1 MGEWRVTRDRRR
13 AAEFEAFVSGAA
25 GRLLHVA
32 GLLTAEPFGAE
43 APEPLAP
50 LVPPEPLA
58 PPEAGKAPQAPAGPS
73 RTARDDVPAAREL
86 LHGALARTYAVWD
99 SVRYE
104 DPYDRARYELIT
116 RFSHTAWRFRHPHG
130 GVLSPLSPHE
140 RVVLVLR
147 LFEGVSEEQVAA
159 MLGLPEERVRAVFD
173 RAVHLIHP
181 GTRPME
187 ARG

>member
-1 MGEWRVTRDRRR
+1 MGEWRVIRDRRR

-43 APEPLAP
+43 APG
-50 LVPPEPLA
+50 PPG
-58 PPEAGKAPQAPAGPS
+58 PPEAPRAPEAPAACS
-73 RTARDDVPAAREL
+73 RAARDDVPAAREL

-99 SVRYE
+99 IVRYE

-147 LFEGVSEEQVAA
+147 LFEGVPEEQVAA
-159 MLGLPEERVRAVFD
+159 MLGLPEERIRAVCG
-173 RAVHLIHP
+173 RAVHLTHP

>member
-1 MGEWRVTRDRRR
+1 MGEWQVVRDRRR
-13 AAEFEAFVSGAA
+13 AAEFEAFVAGAA

-32 GLLTAEPFGAE
+32 GLLTAEPFGVE
-43 APEPLAP
+43 APD
-50 LVPPEPLA
+50 A
-58 PPEAGKAPQAPAGPS
+58 PPDARAPGTAETPEAATAPEAPAERP

-86 LHGALARTYAVWD
+86 LHDALARTYAVWD
-99 SVRYE
+99 TARQE
-104 DPYDRARYELIT
+104 DPYDRARHELIT

-147 LFEGVSEEQVAA
+147 LFEGVPQEQVAA
-159 MLGLPEERVRAVFD
+159 MLGLSEERIEAVCG
-173 RAVHLIHP
+173 RAVHLMHP